1 MFEALDDGAVLDA
14 FDEGVAGAIVGDGE
28 AEGVLRLVDLHLL
41 GATCGKALSQ
51 RSLKGSRGFT
61 VKCEK

>member
-14 FDEGVAGAIVGDGE
+14 FDEGVARAVVGDGE

-41 GATCGKALSQ
+41 GATCEES
-51 RSLKGSRGFT
+51 SLTTKPEGI
-61 VKCEK
+61 